1 MDGGGVI
8 EDEEA
13 FSWAMF
19 CAASRILVCV
29 ASFLR
34 APRRVMIE
42 LCAPGIVAEVR
53 MQLRR
58 QVETGH
64 ATHAPSQA
72 EVIDL
77 FWVENIFS
85 LGCPPSSLDV
95 VVTPGADLGTPP
107 I

>member
-8 EDEEA
+8 EDEEV

-19 CAASRILVCV
+19 CVASQILVCD
-29 ASFLR
+29 ASFIG

-42 LCAPGIVAEVR
+42 LCAPGVVEEVM

-58 QVETGH
+58 QI
-64 ATHAPSQA
+64 ATA

-77 FWVENIFS
+77 FWIENIFS
-85 LGCPPSSLDV
+85 LGCPPSSCQ
-95 VVTPGADLGTPP
+95 TE
-107 I
+107 